1 MDIDAIARKV
11 FPELYADDEGKG
23 RLYALEQ
30 VEDVLDAAGVPEME
44 KALDRAGEWVSKVK
58 VAEMPGVGDTQGW
71 LLRVI
76 EGALSSAAGRN
87 LLAQKQAAEKVRE
100 AAKAAINN
108 DYCLPAK
115 ECSECGG
122 AGFCMFELVRDA
134 LREWEA
140 SCLSCDK
147 RVSCEEVCQELEV
160 PTDA

>member
-30 VEDVLDAAGVPEME
+30 VEDVLDAAGVPERE
-44 KALDRAGEWVSKVK
+44 KRLK
-58 VAEMPGVGDTQGW
+58 
-71 LLRVI
+71 
-76 EGALSSAAGRN
+76 
-87 LLAQKQAAEKVRE
+87 AAEKVCEVAKGFEE
-100 AAKAAINN
+100 AFQRQT
-108 DYCLPAK
+108 
-115 ECSECGG
+115 GG
-122 AGFCMFELVRDA
+122 SDISTTATVKYRALRDA